1 LRFAR
6 RLLIGFGQLGNSE
19 SLIPAKILDER
30 TANVLNA
37 SAQKGAAQFIIE

>member
-1 LRFAR
+1 LDSDNWGVPSRFT
-6 RLLIGFGQLGNSE
+6 
-19 SLIPAKILDER
+19 PAKILDER